1 MKILVALSEFH
12 QGAGYPRYGAQMSL
26 ALARRGHEVTVL
38 TRRAE
43 IRDED
48 RILRFRSYRVP
59 GRGVL
64 VPMALEP
71 WILTRTL
78 RRIAGEFDVVISVGI
93 PTLHPVV
100 LVGLGTHRGYYRTSM
115 SSLKRTSPRRWIEAV
130 RPFHRV
136 VMAWERAM
144 LRRRVPQLVIV
155 GGRRYAQEYPSIFGY
170 PEDRVAIVEMGVE
183 PEAFAFDAALRE
195 RTRAELGIAP
205 ETTVMLN
212 IAGRSRQKGLD
223 VLVEALRTLPDGDW
237 TFLFAGDGSRAPV
250 IEARTGGMR
259 QRGRVRLLGRVA
271 DVRALYCAADL
282 VVFPSRY
289 DPWGLVTTEGL
300 ACGVPVVCSG
310 TIGSAVAI
318 EEGRNGTIVA
328 DPSDAAQIR
337 DGIQRLLAR
346 ARSFDRERVA
356 ASVAWLSWEAGAER
370 LERLLG
376 SVVSELEW
384 ALQGAGR

>member
-1 MKILVALSEFH
+1 
-12 QGAGYPRYGAQMSL
+12 
-26 ALARRGHEVTVL
+26 
-38 TRRAE
+38 
-43 IRDED
+43 
-48 RILRFRSYRVP
+48 
-59 GRGVL
+59 
-64 VPMALEP
+64 MALEP

-78 RRIAGEFDVVISVGI
+78 RRIAGSYDVVISVGI

-155 GGRRYAQEYPSIFGY
+155 GGRRYAEEYPSIYGY
-170 PEDRVAIVEMGVE
+170 PADRVAIVEMGVE

-223 VLVEALRTLPDGDW
+223 VLVEALRTMPDGDW
-237 TFLFAGDGSRAPV
+237 TCLFAGDGSRAPV
-250 IEARTGGMR
+250 IEARTAALR

-337 DGIQRLLAR
+337 DGIQRLLGR